1 MNQDDSVLV
10 ARSAMRSWA
19 RKLARLF
26 PSVPVHKKPPLLY
39 RFAAQVGRRFVEDD
53 CFNLAASLTYT
64 SLLSLVPLVTIALT
78 VAAAFPAF
86 RELTLRLHD
95 FLAQNM
101 LPPTVASTVA
111 SYLDQFARSAAGLT
125 AVGVAFLAVTAILL
139 MLTIEQAVNA
149 IWRVRHPRPLAFRIL
164 VYWGVLTLGPLLI
177 GGSLT
182 ITSYLVGVSL
192 GYAKGAGAAS
202 VILGLIPLVLTA
214 AAFTLLYF
222 IVPNRWVQLRHAA
235 IGGLAAALLFEV
247 MKRAFALYIARF
259 PSYTLVYG
267 AFAAVPIFLL
277 WIYLSWLVVLLGA
290 VITAA
295 LPDLRFPRLAGTASG
310 SAAFRNALEIL
321 RVLILAQGAARPLRT
336 PVICTEARVPR
347 EAGEELLHKMASAG
361 WTARV
366 VGDRWSLA
374 CDPDVVTVAD
384 VYRRLVF
391 DPTGG
396 RGWGAYAP
404 LDGMIERAAAGVE
417 GSIALPIRNLVN
429 DAEISR

>member
-1 MNQDDSVLV
+1 
-10 ARSAMRSWA
+10 MRPGLGRASPTA
-19 RKLARLF
+19 PVQRKI
-26 PSVPVHKKPPLLY
+26 PLLS
-39 RFAAQVGRRFVEDD
+39 RFAVKVAARFVEDD

-64 SLLSLVPLVTIALT
+64 SLLSLVPLATIALT

-86 RELTLRLHD
+86 RELTSRLHD
-95 FLAQNM
+95 FLAENM

-125 AVGVAFLAVTAILL
+125 AVGVAFLGVTAILL
-139 MLTIEQAVNA
+139 MLTIEQAVNV
-149 IWRVRHPRPLAFRIL
+149 IWRVKYPRPLVFRIL

-192 GYAKGAGAAS
+192 GYTNGAGAGS
-202 VILGLIPLVLTA
+202 IILGLVPLLLTGI
-214 AAFTLLYF
+214 AFILIYF
-222 IVPNRWVQLRHAA
+222 VVPNRWIQLRHAA
-235 IGGLAAALLFEV
+235 IGGLTAALLFEL
-247 MKRAFALYIARF
+247 MKRGFALYIARF

-277 WIYLSWLVVLLGA
+277 WVYLSWLVVLLGA
-290 VITAA
+290 VITAT
-295 LPDLRFPRLAGTASG
+295 LPDLAFPRFAGTASG

-321 RVLILAQGAARPLRT
+321 RVLIIAQGAARTPRT
-336 PVICTEARVPR
+336 PVVCADARVPR
-347 EAGEELLHKMASAG
+347 EAGEQLLHEMARAG

-366 VGDRWSLA
+366 VGDRWVLA

-384 VYRRLVF
+384 VYRRVVF
-391 DPTGG
+391 EPTDG

-404 LDGMIERAAAGVE
+404 LDGIVERAAMGVE
-417 GSIALPIRNLVN
+417 SSIAIPIRMLV
-429 DAEISR
+429 DDTKAAH

>member
-1 MNQDDSVLV
+1 VQKKIPL
-10 ARSAMRSWA
+10 
-19 RKLARLF
+19 LAR
-26 PSVPVHKKPPLLY
+26 
-39 RFAAQVGRRFVEDD
+39 FATQVAARFVEDD

-64 SLLSLVPLVTIALT
+64 SLLSLVPLATIALT
-78 VAAAFPAF
+78 VASAFPAF
-86 RELTLRLHD
+86 RELSLRLHD

-111 SYLDQFARSAAGLT
+111 SYVDQFARSAAGLT
-125 AVGVAFLAVTAILL
+125 TVGVAFLAVTAILL

-149 IWRVRHPRPLAFRIL
+149 IWRVKHPRPLVFRIL

-202 VILGLIPLVLTA
+202 MVLGLVPLLLTA
-214 AAFTLLYF
+214 IAFTLVYF
-222 IVPNRWVQLRHAA
+222 VVPNRWVQLRHAA
-235 IGGLAAALLFEV
+235 IGGLTAALLFEL
-247 MKRAFALYIARF
+247 MKRGFAFYIARF

-290 VITAA
+290 VITAT
-295 LPDLRFPRLAGTASG
+295 LPDLTFPRFAGTASG

-321 RVLILAQGAARPLRT
+321 RVLILAQSSGRT
-336 PVICTEARVPR
+336 PRTPMICAEARVPR
-347 EAGEELLHKMASAG
+347 EAGEQLLHEMARAG

-366 VGDRWSLA
+366 IGDRWVLA
-374 CDPDVVTVAD
+374 CDPDIVTVAD

-391 DPTGG
+391 EPSGG

-404 LDGMIERAAAGVE
+404 LDGIVERAAMGIE
-417 GSIALPIRNLVN
+417 SSIAIPIRALANEAN
-429 DAEISR
+429 AGRRRTPE